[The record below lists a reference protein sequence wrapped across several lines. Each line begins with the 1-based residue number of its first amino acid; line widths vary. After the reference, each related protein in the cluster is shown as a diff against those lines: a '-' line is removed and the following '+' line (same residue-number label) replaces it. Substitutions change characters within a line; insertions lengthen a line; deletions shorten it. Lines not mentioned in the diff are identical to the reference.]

1 MPETVPIPSPP
12 GLPLLG
18 NIADID
24 SELPVK
30 SFSHLADIYGS
41 FFYFAKGVAE
51 VLDDL
56 LKAILLWRYLVFT
69 MDRTNSNPQDR
80 STGSLLE
87 GAAGWSLAHKP

>member
-1 MPETVPIPSPP
+1 LRIPLIDINLPSIGVFELTKVIKMLETVPIPSPP

-41 FFYFAKGVAE
+41 FFYFAKGIAE

-56 LKAILLWRYLVFT
+56 LKAILLRRYLVFT
-69 MDRTNSNPQDR
+69 H
-80 STGSLLE
+80 G
-87 GAAGWSLAHKP
+87 

>member
-1 MPETVPIPSPP
+1 MPSVRVFGLTKVIKMPETVPIPSPP

-41 FFYFAKGVAE
+41 FFYFAKGIAE
-51 VLDDL
+51 VLFI
-56 LKAILLWRYLVFT
+56 KSYL
-69 MDRTNSNPQDR
+69 
-80 STGSLLE
+80 
-87 GAAGWSLAHKP
+87 ALALSSVCPWHR